1 MDKEQMIT
9 ELKKW
14 QKSIS
19 KIDNLFESFNE
30 AVGVSPDGPMF
41 DALYTTIDKYTDAL
55 ERSLVGNN
63 NPGWLSWYAW
73 ENGMGAKE
81 FEANPGTWSEDKK
94 IKNLS
99 DLADL
104 LIAKRDDNHLIS
116 VVIRG
121 GTLEEVYTS
130 ANINNSYLDIIDFDN
145 EDNSLEENYE
155 RTKENLW
162 RLY

>member
-30 AVGVSPDGPMF
+30 TVGVSPDSPMF
-41 DALYTTIDKYTDAL
+41 DALYTTIDKYTDVL

-63 NPGWLSWYAW
+63 NPGWLSWYTW
-73 ENGMGAKE
+73 ENDMGTKE
-81 FEANPGTWSEDKK
+81 FEANPGNWSEDRK

-104 LIAKRDDNHLIS
+104 LIAERDDNHLIS

-121 GTLEEVYTS
+121 GNLDEVYTS
-130 ANINNSYLDIIDFDN
+130 ADINNSYLDIIDFDN

-155 RTKENLW
+155 KTKENLW